1 MEWHS
6 LYVGEEGYMELTMQK
21 KVVLGIQHTMAM
33 FGATILVPL
42 ITGLDAS
49 VALLAAGIGTLLFH
63 LVTKQMVPVFL
74 GSSFA
79 FIPPILSAVGEGY
92 SWEAIGGGII
102 GAAVIYIAMS
112 ILVTFVGSDIVRRVF
127 PPVVTGPI
135 IVVIGVTLAAVAI
148 NSARSNWW
156 LAVVSLLATIIAAV
170 YFKGLFKMLPIL
182 TGFVVG
188 YLAAIISGNVEF
200 DPVTN
205 ADWIGL
211 PDFTFGL
218 GGIEWG
224 AIVLIAPIAFVT
236 MIEHVGDI
244 LANGRV
250 VGKDFFKEPGLN
262 RTLLGDGIATLF
274 AGLVG
279 GPPNTTYSE
288 NTGVLAVTRVYD
300 PFIIRIGAVF
310 AICLGLI
317 PKLAAV
323 LQTVPAS
330 VLGGLEIILFGMIAS
345 VGLRTLVEGEVD
357 FKRSRNMIVAG
368 VIAVFGL
375 GIGAFEQVNTLVGG
389 IEGYSN
395 IVRIGDVTVSG
406 LALAAV
412 AGVAANLILP
422 MDTDDIEVALPS
434 EKSSA

>member
-1 MEWHS
+1 
-6 LYVGEEGYMELTMQK
+6 MELTLQK
-21 KVVLGIQHTMAM
+21 KVVLGLQHTMAM
-33 FGATILVPL
+33 FGATILVPI
-42 ITGLDAS
+42 ITGLDIG
-49 VALLAAGIGTLLFH
+49 VTLLAAGIGTLLFH

-79 FIPPILSAVGEGY
+79 FIPPILSATSEGY

-112 ILVTFVGSDIVRRVF
+112 ILITFVGTDIVRRIF

-135 IVVIGVTLAAVAI
+135 IMVIGVTLAAVAI
-148 NSARSNWW
+148 ASARTDWW
-156 LAVVSLLATIIAAV
+156 LAIVSLLATIIAAI

-188 YLAAIISGNVEF
+188 YLVAVATGNVEF
-200 DPVTN
+200 DAVTN
-205 ADWIGL
+205 ADWVGL
-211 PDFTFGL
+211 PEFTFGL

-224 AIVLIAPIAFVT
+224 AIVLIAPVAFVT

-250 VGKDFFKEPGLN
+250 VGKDFFEEPGLN
-262 RTLLGDGIATLF
+262 RTLLGDGIATMF
-274 AGLVG
+274 AGLIG

-288 NTGVLAVTRVYD
+288 NTGVLAVTKVYD
-300 PFIIRIGAVF
+300 PFIIRIGALF
-310 AICLGLI
+310 AIALGLI
-317 PKLAAV
+317 PKLSA
-323 LQTVPAS
+323 LLTTVPTA
-330 VLGGLEIILFGMIAS
+330 VLGGLEIILFGMIAA

-357 FKRSRNMIVAG
+357 FKKSRNMIVAG

-389 IEGYSN
+389 IEGYTN
-395 IVRIGDVTVSG
+395 IVKIGDVTVSG

-422 MDTDDIEVALPS
+422 MDTEEAEIAMPS
-434 EKSSA
+434 ETTSA

>member
-1 MEWHS
+1 
-6 LYVGEEGYMELTMQK
+6 MELTMQK
-21 KVVLGIQHTMAM
+21 KVVLGIQHTVAM

-63 LVTKQMVPVFL
+63 LVTKRMVPVFL

-79 FIPPILSAVGEGY
+79 FIPPLLSAQADGY

-102 GAAVIYIAMS
+102 GAALIYLAMS
-112 ILVTFVGSDIVRRVF
+112 IIVTFVGSDVIRRIF
-127 PPVVTGPI
+127 PPIVTGPI
-135 IVVIGVTLAAVAI
+135 ILVIGVTLAAVAI
-148 NSARSNWW
+148 SSARANWW
-156 LAVVSLLATIIAAV
+156 LAIGSLLATIIAAV

-182 TGFVVG
+182 TGFIVG
-188 YLAAIISGNVEF
+188 YFLAIVTGNVEF
-200 DPVTN
+200 DAVTN
-205 ADWIGL
+205 ADWVGL

-218 GGIEWG
+218 GDIEWG
-224 AIVLIAPIAFVT
+224 AIVLIAPVAFVT

-250 VGKDFFKEPGLN
+250 VGKDFFKEPGLH

-274 AGLVG
+274 AGLIG

-300 PFIIRIGAVF
+300 PFILRIGAVV

-317 PKLAAV
+317 PKLAAI
-323 LQTVPAS
+323 LQTVPGA

-357 FKRSRNMIVAG
+357 FKKARNMIVAG
-368 VIAVFGL
+368 VIVVFGL

-389 IEGYSN
+389 IEGYTS
-395 IVRIGDVTVSG
+395 IVKIGDVTVSG

-412 AGVAANLILP
+412 AGVLANLILP
-422 MDTDDIEVALPS
+422 MDTEDVEVAMPS
-434 EKSSA
+434 EPKTSEKKS

>member
-1 MEWHS
+1 
-6 LYVGEEGYMELTMQK
+6 MELNLQK
-21 KVVLGIQHTMAM
+21 KTVLGLQHTMAM

-42 ITGLDAS
+42 ITGLDPS
-49 VALLAAGIGTLLFH
+49 VALLSAGIGTLLFH
-63 LVTKQMVPVFL
+63 LLTKRMVPVFL

-79 FIPPILSAVGEGY
+79 FIPPILSARAEGY
-92 SWEAIGGGII
+92 DFEAIGGGIV
-102 GAAVIYIAMS
+102 AAALVYVIVS
-112 ILVTFVGSDIVRRVF
+112 IIITFVGSDVIRRVF

-156 LAVVSLLATIIAAV
+156 LAATSLIATIVAAI
-170 YFKGLFKMLPIL
+170 YFKGLFRMLPIL

-188 YLAAIISGNVEF
+188 YLIAVATGNVEF
-200 DPVTN
+200 DVVRN
-205 ADWIGL
+205 ADWLGL

-218 GGIEWG
+218 ANIEWG
-224 AIVLIAPIAFVT
+224 AIVLIAPVAFVT

-250 VGKDFFKEPGLN
+250 VGKDFFKEPGLH
-262 RTLLGDGIATLF
+262 RTLLGDGLATLF
-274 AGLVG
+274 AGLIG

-300 PFIIRIGAVF
+300 PFILRIGALF
-310 AICLGLI
+310 AIALGLI
-317 PKLAAV
+317 PKLAAI

-375 GIGAFEQVNTLVGG
+375 GVGAFEQVTTLLGVSD
-389 IEGYSN
+389 YQS
-395 IVRIGDVTVSG
+395 IVKIGDVTVSG

-412 AGVAANLILP
+412 AGVVANLILP
-422 MDTDDIEVALPS
+422 MDTEEIEVAMPT
-434 EKSSA
+434 ETRSS